1 MKKILGNGF
10 LKAVAFFLAAIL
22 LSLAVV
28 SAFFGILGFSDGSIT
43 DENFF
48 ETPFCHTYVENNLN
62 DLQNIVYWDGTGALS
77 DTQIGDG
84 TFSYIVFDLNGKIV
98 QNNKAPDSV
107 CVVKGYPIDE
117 VDSGGKVQH
126 SYRVDGYVTK
136 EITEDSELYFWYLAY
151 QNRVQLI
158 YDAIAL
164 GGVSLL
170 LILYVLCGAGI
181 GPNGEVRVGGLHK
194 IPYDIILAVDALG
207 VAFGMTIIIEEPIR
221 AFYNFYTSVL
231 WMILCLADLVVLTVL
246 VLSFLETMAARMK
259 EKGWWKNA
267 LILHFFRFCV
277 RMVRWF
283 FKSLPLSWKTVLS
296 FCTFTF
302 INVLTAGYA
311 MGTNEEWLIIFLFL
325 FDAAVLALVIWVSV
339 QLAVLKKAGADMA
352 TGQFEKGVDTTKLWG
367 EFREHGRNLNCT
379 SVGLSK
385 AVEERMKSERFK
397 TELITNV
404 SHDLKTPLTSI
415 VSYVDLL
422 KKEEIGNEKAK
433 EYIAVLDRQSQKLKK
448 LTEDLVEASKASSGA
463 IPVNRERLDL
473 VELVEQSV
481 GEFSEKLANAEITPV
496 ISAPKELF
504 IDTDGRLLWRVLDN
518 LIQNVV
524 KYAQPGTRVY
534 FDIEKSAG
542 MVALSVKNVSRDPL
556 NMSAE
561 ALMERFVRGD
571 SSRQS
576 DGNGL
581 GLSIA
586 RSLTEL
592 CGGEFKLVLDGDLYK
607 VVLRLPL
614 AKPAEE
620 SSEN

>member
-1 MKKILGNGF
+1 MKKVLGNGF
-10 LKAVAFFLAAIL
+10 LKATAFFLAAIL
-22 LSLAVV
+22 LSLAAV

-126 SYRVDGYVTK
+126 SYRVDGYVKK
-136 EITEDSELYFWYLAY
+136 EITPDSELYFCYLAY
-151 QNRVQLI
+151 QHRAQLI
-158 YDAIAL
+158 YGAAAL
-164 GGVSLL
+164 CGVSLL
-170 LILYVLCGAGI
+170 LVLYVLCGAGI
-181 GPNGEVRVGGLHK
+181 GPNGEVCVGGLHK
-194 IPYDIILAVDALG
+194 IPYDIVLALDALG
-207 VAFGMTIIIEEPIR
+207 VSFGLTVIWEEPIR
-221 AFYNFYTSVL
+221 TFYTSVL
-231 WMILCLADLVVLTVL
+231 WMILCLADFLVLAVLI
-246 VLSFLETMAARMK
+246 LSFLETMAARMK

-267 LILHFFRFCV
+267 LILHLFRFGI

-283 FKSLPLSWKTVLS
+283 FKSLLLSWKTVLG
-296 FCTFTF
+296 FCAFTF
-302 INVLTAGYA
+302 VNVITAGYA
-311 MGTNEEWLIIFLFL
+311 MGANEEWLIIFLFL
-325 FDAAVLALVIWVSV
+325 FDAAALALVIWVSV
-339 QLAVLKKAGADMA
+339 QLAVLKKAGTDMA
-352 TGQFEKGVDTTKLWG
+352 AGQFDKGVDTTKLWG

-422 KKEEIGNEKAK
+422 KKEEIESEKAK
-433 EYIAVLDRQSQKLKK
+433 EYIDVLDRQSQKLKK
-448 LTEDLVEASKASSGA
+448 LTEDLVEASKASSGV
-463 IPVNRERLDL
+463 IPVNRESLDL

-542 MVALSVKNVSRDPL
+542 MATRAVKNISREPL

-561 ALMERFVRGD
+561 TLMERFVRGD

-620 SSEN
+620 SFES

>member
-1 MKKILGNGF
+1 MKKVLGNGF
-10 LKAVAFFLAAIL
+10 LKATAFFLAAIL

-28 SAFFGILGFSDGSIT
+28 SAFFGILGFSDDSIT

-98 QNNKAPDSV
+98 CNNRAPDSV
-107 CVVKGYPIDE
+107 VVQKGHHIFTSNPDGSVRE
-117 VDSGGKVQH
+117 
-126 SYRVDGYVTK
+126 SYWVDGYVKK
-136 EITEDSELYFWYLAY
+136 EITPDSELYFCYLAY
-151 QNRVQLI
+151 QNRAQLI

-181 GPNGEVRVGGLHK
+181 GPDGEVRVGGLHK

-207 VAFGMTIIIEEPIR
+207 VAFGVTIIIEEPIR
-221 AFYNFYTSVL
+221 AFYTSVL
-231 WMILCLADLVVLTVL
+231 WMILCLADCLVLTVL
-246 VLSFLETMAARMK
+246 ILSFFETMAARMK
-259 EKGWWKNA
+259 EKGWWKNT

-277 RMVRWF
+277 RVVRWLF
-283 FKSLPLSWKTVLS
+283 RSLPTAWKAVLG
-296 FCTFTF
+296 FCVFTF
-302 INVLTAGYA
+302 INVLTACYA
-311 MGTNEEWLIIFLFL
+311 GADSDEGLVFVLLL
-325 FDAAVLALVIWVSV
+325 FDAAVLALVIWMSV

-352 TGQFEKGVDTTKLWG
+352 AGRFEKGVDTTKLWG

-463 IPVNRERLDL
+463 ISVNRERLDL

-561 ALMERFVRGD
+561 TLMERFVRGD